1 MDSESAAFSTEGT
14 ILSVLVIV
22 AAILAVVCLAMFVVN
37 ARRILVVDDEVSVL
51 STNEPLPPPPPE
63 VIGNWVRVDGVAPRR
78 PYASRFVTVVV
89 YNDVGMPI
97 VVQLKEWRML
107 IAIKLHVYYVT
118 GHLLTHQR
126 LSYNGEV
133 LYDWYQLD
141 DYGWYNGQCVELK
154 VDLLVSL

>member
-51 STNEPLPPPPPE
+51 STNEPLPPPPE

-97 VVQLKEWRML
+97 VVELKEWRML
-107 IAIKLHVYYVT
+107 IAVKLHVYYAT

-141 DYGWYNGQCVELK
+141 DYGWQNGQCVELK

>member
-14 ILSVLVIV
+14 VLSVLYIV
-22 AAILAVVCLAMFVVN
+22 AIFLAVVALAMVLATV
-37 ARRILVVDDEVSVL
+37 RRILVVADEVEVL

-63 VIGNWVRVDGVAPRR
+63 VIGNWVRVDRIV
-78 PYASRFVTVVV
+78 PYVRYATRYVTVVV
-89 YNDVGMPI
+89 YNDVGVPI
-97 VVQLKEWRML
+97 VAELKQWRMVL
-107 IAIKLHVYYVT
+107 AIKLHVYYAT
-118 GHLLTHQR
+118 GHLLSHQR
-126 LSYNGEV
+126 LTYNGEV